1 MMGGDKGTGKGT
13 ASATLVF
20 PNGFEGCSIPVGV
33 TDVFQNPAL
42 PLGFFVG
49 GMGGNSGGECS
60 QWESEEEWEE
70 WEGWDWG

>member
-20 PNGFEGCSIPVGV
+20 PNGFEGCSNPVGV
-33 TDVFQNPAL
+33 TDVSQNPAL

-49 GMGGNSGGECS
+49 GMGGNSQWELGKDGRNGNDGIGGEVC
-60 QWESEEEWEE
+60 
-70 WEGWDWG
+70 